1 MTIGTEWPHHS
12 LLFFV
17 HRYVRCLL
25 YVLAGFAG
33 IKLGLANYSTSMA
46 EEQVEKK
53 VSALMVLV
61 AKQEERGV
69 YVHMV

>member
-1 MTIGTEWPHHS
+1 MATP
-12 LLFFV
+12 FQPAVV
-17 HRYVRCLL
+17 HPTRRACRLPL
-25 YVLAGFAG
+25 RFGG
-33 IKLGLANYSTSMA
+33 IRGLCISTLVNMA

>member
-1 MTIGTEWPHHS
+1 
-12 LLFFV
+12 
-17 HRYVRCLL
+17 
-25 YVLAGFAG
+25 
-33 IKLGLANYSTSMA
+33 MA